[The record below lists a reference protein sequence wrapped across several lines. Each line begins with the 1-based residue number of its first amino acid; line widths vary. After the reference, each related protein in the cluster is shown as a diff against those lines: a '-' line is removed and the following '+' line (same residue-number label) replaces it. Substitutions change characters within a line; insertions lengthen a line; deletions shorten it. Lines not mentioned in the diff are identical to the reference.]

1 MKQNIIR
8 REFSQFPHLSQIECL
23 DQDIQTYAQHLNTL
37 HDDFKN
43 KFEDILTIEILSWI
57 ITPFNE
63 PEEPNLVL
71 QEELLELS
79 TNEDMKPN
87 IDNLLSIHQVHPS
100 H

>member
-1 MKQNIIR
+1 MKQNINWH
-8 REFSQFPHLSQIECL
+8 EYSQFPHLSQIECL
-23 DQDIQTYAQHLNTL
+23 GEDIQTAQHLSIL

-43 KFEDILTIEILSWI
+43 RLEDIVTMEISPWI

-63 PEEPNLVL
+63 LEEENVVL
-71 QEELLELS
+71 QEELLQLS
-79 TNEDMKPN
+79 TNAELKPN